1 MTAQSEITCNGTTNT
16 TPVQSSNTATSHVV
30 REGVRILATRLAS
43 LIVQKFDKSSSSD
56 LNKDVRRPG
65 GTYPVGETSQTQT
78 SPSNA
83 RVASPPVTEK
93 RPCADTTPDHDA
105 TLPPPP
111 RPSCPPPSI
120 YTPTALGRPNNSQF
134 PLAPTPIQ
142 LASCDARAELNTRR

>member
-93 RPCADTTPDHDA
+93 RPCADTTPDHA
-105 TLPPPP
+105 TPRCLP
-111 RPSCPPPSI
+111 RPGPAAPHPPFIHRPLSVAQTIPSSHSLQRRSSLRVA
-120 YTPTALGRPNNSQF
+120 T
-134 PLAPTPIQ
+134 
-142 LASCDARAELNTRR
+142 RAQS